1 MKALRGR
8 KGQSGGEAGRG
19 VLPVADSEGRAA

>member
-1 MKALRGR
+1 MKALRGK

-19 VLPVADSEGRAA
+19 LLPVADSERRTA